1 MTRTSRLIPNSSSAS
16 AAGRMTSRAVAL
28 PITIPTIGMVPQC
41 ICDDLPM
48 TVPEDRPLVEVDH
61 HTADLPEL
69 PQRDRTIPAERWIEA
84 PPELRALGAD
94 IGEPVV
100 VYKRRIGGAA
110 PWAGGGPPPTGRR
123 PHSPPVPRPPP

>member
-1 MTRTSRLIPNSSSAS
+1 MTRTSRLIPNSSSTS
-16 AAGRMTSRAVAL
+16 AAGRMTSRSVAL

-69 PQRDRTIPAERWIEA
+69 PQRARTTPPEPWLEA
-84 PPELRALGAD
+84 PPETRALGAR
-94 IGEPVV
+94 IGTPVV
-100 VYKRRIGGAA
+100 VLERRL
-110 PWAGGGPPPTGRR
+110 
-123 PHSPPVPRPPP
+123 